1 MSEIVYV
8 LSNEAMTGYVKVGR
22 TTTSL
27 EQRVK
32 ELSSSTS
39 IPLPFT
45 VAYACIVADSHFV
58 ETQLHNAFSDQRVN
72 PRREFFNVDPERVVA
87 ALKLAEIENITPTK
101 DIVESPEDQQA
112 LNEARQKRT
121 RFNFNMV
128 GIPLGAELYFSRDNS
143 VTATVVGLSG
153 SETIEFDGERTSL
166 SRAAQQ
172 ILGYANAVSGTAY
185 WSYDG
190 ETLDERRQRMEAGE

>member
-8 LSNEAMTGYVKVGR
+8 LSNEAMPGYVKVGR

-45 VAYACIVADSHFV
+45 VAYACTVTDSHFV

-87 ALKLAEIENITPTK
+87 ALKLAEIQNITPTK
-101 DIVESPEDQQA
+101 DIVDSPEDQQA
-112 LNEARQKRT
+112 LNEARQIRA

-128 GIPLGAELYFSRDNS
+128 GIPLGAQLYFSRDNTI
-143 VTATVVGLSG
+143 TATVVGLSG
-153 SETIEFDGERTSL
+153 SETIEFNGERTSL

-172 ILGYANAVSGTAY
+172 ILGYTNAVSGTAY

-190 ETLDERRQRMEAGE
+190 ETLDERRQRMEAEE